1 MTTTYKVTIDA
12 EIYVMTDDGSTEA
25 IRIACEQLPLRDNWR
40 HDEIQVEELDEE
52 PWDEIVYTG
61 DIQPDDEKGGKT

>member
-1 MTTTYKVTIDA
+1 MTTTYKVIVDA
-12 EIYVMTDDGSTEA
+12 EIYVMTDDGVMEA
-25 IRIACEQLPLRDNWR
+25 IRIACKQLPLRDNWP

>member
-1 MTTTYKVTIDA
+1 MATTYKVTVDT

-25 IRIACEQLPLRDNWR
+25 IRIACEQLPLMHNELQRQ
-40 HDEIQVEELDEE
+40 HIQVEELDEE

-61 DIQPDDEKGGKT
+61 GCDD

>member
-1 MTTTYKVTIDA
+1 MTTTYKVIIDA
-12 EIYVMTDDGSTEA
+12 EIYVETDDDVEA
-25 IRIACEQLPLRDNWR
+25 IKIACKQLPLRDNWR

-61 DIQPDDEKGGKT
+61 GCDD